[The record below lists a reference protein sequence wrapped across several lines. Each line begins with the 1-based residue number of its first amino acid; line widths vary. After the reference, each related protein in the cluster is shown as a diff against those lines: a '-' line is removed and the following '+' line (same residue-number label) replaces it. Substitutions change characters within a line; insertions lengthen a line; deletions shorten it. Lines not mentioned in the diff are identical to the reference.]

1 MKLYELQ
8 KGDRFIAKFY
18 DQKTDMLIM
27 TICGEFIAID
37 GIYGVVALDGVK
49 EHQFFNIDLE
59 VEKDNK

>member
-1 MKLYELQ
+1 MKKSLLP
-8 KGDRFIAKFY
+8 A
-18 DQKTDMLIM
+18 LI
-27 TICGEFIAID
+27 GAAVAVD